1 MKKEIVG
8 SVPSLTTMHILLIKQ
23 RDLIVSK
30 QARMPM
36 KVPKL
41 YCKNLN

>member
-1 MKKEIVG
+1 MEKDIVG
-8 SVPSLTTMHILLIKQ
+8 SVPSLTTMRILLIKK

-30 QARMPM
+30 QAGMPI

-41 YCKNLN
+41 YYKNLI